1 MDHVSA
7 NESVCSLIKW
17 NGLNDRVCN
26 PKQKWNP
33 DECQCECKELD
44 DRGFCEEKKNY
55 KWSPSSC
62 ECECNKACKID

>member
-44 DRGFCEEKKNY
+44 DRGFCEKK
-55 KWSPSSC
+55 K
-62 ECECNKACKID
+62 KL